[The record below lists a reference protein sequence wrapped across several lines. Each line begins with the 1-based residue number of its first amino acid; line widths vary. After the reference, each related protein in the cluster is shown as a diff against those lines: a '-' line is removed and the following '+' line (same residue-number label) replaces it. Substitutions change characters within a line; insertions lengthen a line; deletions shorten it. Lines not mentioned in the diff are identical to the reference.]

1 MQMKE
6 ANNTGKPKRTA
17 RAADY
22 AYYTGAAFQMIA
34 IIGVF
39 TYIGYRIDQSGGT
52 GQVLYTALFSVAGV
66 LISLYTI
73 IKSVIKKNDGG
84 RRRRDQT

>member
-1 MQMKE
+1 MKE
-6 ANNTGKPKRTA
+6 AKNRGKSRRTA

-39 TYIGYRIDQSGGT
+39 TYIGYRIDQSGAA
-52 GQVLYTALFSVAGV
+52 GQVIYTALFSVAGV

-73 IKSVIKKNDGG
+73 IKSVIKKNGG
-84 RRRRDQT
+84 SQRQQDQT

>member
-1 MQMKE
+1 MKE
-6 ANNTGKPKRTA
+6 ANNGSKSKKTA

-39 TYIGYRIDQSGGT
+39 TYIGYRIDQSGET

-73 IKSVIKKNDGG
+73 IKSVIKKNGG
-84 RRRRDQT
+84 GQRR